1 MNGTT
6 RASAD
11 TWVKQ
16 KVLRIIGL
24 FETDLALGFF
34 LSFWR
39 FTILQSF
46 LGGGIVFHDVAAGI
60 YPGPVFGAG
69 SADFAVNTCLAD
81 EEFDSAELNDLAWL
95 ESIA

>member
-24 FETDLALGFF
+24 FEADLALRFF

-39 FTILQSF
+39 FIILESF
-46 LGGGIVFHDVAAGI
+46 LGSGIVFHDIATRI

-69 SADFAVNTCLAD
+69 SADFSVDTCLAD
-81 EEFDSAELNDLAWL
+81 KEFDSAELNDLAWL
-95 ESIA
+95 EFIA